1 MYIIWIKS
9 DTKNVSTYFWTSTTS
24 MMWCYRCCATLTGNG
39 GQVTCWFST
48 AQRHH
53 TIGACTIQCW
63 MWCVQ
68 GLYKNEYTHVFSIH
82 HNITFKKKHH
92 LWWYIWRRWSVS
104 RTYARENGY
113 LMEIYNVHHT
123 LTHLIWMAIRNQYA
137 KARVRQLR
145 GKVPLIPLSSS
156 HSHLMDC
163 KHWILSVYSFS
174 FFLPCM
180 FFSVIITWER

>member
-24 MMWCYRCCATLTGNG
+24 MVWCYRCCATLTGNG

-82 HNITFKKKHH
+82 HNITFKKK
-92 LWWYIWRRWSVS
+92 
-104 RTYARENGY
+104 APP
-113 LMEIYNVHHT
+113 LMVH
-123 LTHLIWMAIRNQYA
+123 MEAMERQPN
-137 KARVRQLR
+137 VRQ
-145 GKVPLIPLSSS
+145 GKWIFNGNILCTPYTHTSNMDGNSQSVCKSPCTTVTWKSST
-156 HSHLMDC
+156 HPAL
-163 KHWILSVYSFS
+163 
-174 FFLPCM
+174 
-180 FFSVIITWER
+180 